1 MPLTKPSPGPSAGPS
16 AGNGPR
22 AQRARGRV
30 GIGFGAA
37 GLRRLRQQGCARC
50 LLPRIH
56 AGDAHAVVI
65 NTAGGLTGG
74 DRFEVEAEL
83 DEAARLV
90 LTTQA
95 AERIYRSAGGRAE
108 VTNRLSL
115 APGARIAWL
124 PQETILFDRAALER
138 RLEVDLA
145 PDARFLG
152 LEMLALGRRAS
163 GEAVSQAHLTDHWR
177 IRRAGRLIH
186 AEALRLTG
194 DIGTVAPRA
203 GLLDGARAL
212 AVLVLVAPQAEALL
226 EPVRALLP
234 GASGDGGLRAAAS
247 AWEGRL
253 VVRLLAE
260 DLRPLKAALGR
271 LLEGLPGG
279 AVPRVWQI

>member
-1 MPLTKPSPGPSAGPS
+1 MPLTKPSPGPSPQSGPQT
-16 AGNGPR
+16 
-22 AQRARGRV
+22 QRARGHV
-30 GIGFGAA
+30 EIGFGAA

-56 AGDAHAVVI
+56 AADAHAVVI

-74 DRFEVEAEL
+74 DRFAVEAEL

-115 APGARIAWL
+115 APGARLAWL
-124 PQETILFDRAALER
+124 PQETILFDRAALKR

-163 GEAVSQAHLTDHWR
+163 GEVLSEVHLTDHWR
-177 IRRAGRLIH
+177 IRRAGQILH
-186 AEALRLTG
+186 AEALRLVG

-226 EPVRALLP
+226 DRVRALLP
-234 GASGDGGLRAAAS
+234 GTSGGGGLRAAAS

-253 VVRLLAE
+253 VVRLMAG
-260 DLRPLKAALGR
+260 DLQPLKAALGR
-271 LLEGLPGG
+271 LLEGLPGM

>member
-1 MPLTKPSPGPSAGPS
+1 MSDGFPLAEHRIRP
-16 AGNGPR
+16 
-22 AQRARGRV
+22 QRARGRV
-30 GIGFGAA
+30 VLGFGAA
-37 GLRRLRQQGCARC
+37 GLEVLRQEGCARC
-50 LLPRIH
+50 LLPRAH
-56 AGDAHAVVI
+56 AGEANAVVI

-74 DRFEVEAEL
+74 DRFGVEVRL
-83 DEAARLV
+83 GEAARLV
-90 LTTQA
+90 VSTQA

-115 APGARIAWL
+115 APGAALNWL
-124 PQETILFDRAALER
+124 PQETILFDRAALAR
-138 RLEVDLA
+138 RLVVEMA

-163 GEAVSQAHLTDHWR
+163 GEDLREAHLTDRWR

-234 GASGDGGLRAAAS
+234 GASGGGGLRAAAS

-253 VVRLLAE
+253 VVRLMAR

-279 AVPRVWQI
+279 AVPRVWQV